1 MPLVMR
7 APGAPSGSSTQE
19 ATPPQPSTITPG
31 ASIAPPPIIGS
42 LTGSAL
48 GAIKERFGRIDK
60 TERERREVIEAFAV
74 LADKLA
80 QGFQGQ
86 QRNLAA
92 SIKSTIISAL
102 LGITKTTPDQG
113 RKLATEQL
121 HPINNTQKT
130 YTDALKTQTRPE
142 AASPT
147 TGPTNTVHPAPS
159 GSTNTERS
167 EARRLKREND
177 RIEKTILIIA
187 GGEALLS
194 ETSPFLLRLRIK
206 KAVTGITLTEIPFLQ
221 RNNTGWTLRCS
232 SSASREEIMKTE
244 NVERI
249 LKTLHATSMRRLE
262 KWFMYAVP
270 QVPHDFYHIEGAP
283 APMPTE
289 LIKEEI
295 TAQTGKQPINY
306 RLARSGVN
314 PITKRATW
322 IVGFNTAVSRFRLF
336 NSSSY
341 SVLLDKPR
349 EIQLHS
355 TGCLGYCNPF
365 TCNRA
370 PRCSTCGKLNTEHE
384 GRLVHQQCTRAAQC
398 ANCHGPFRAGHSNC
412 PAAPRVYAKRRIVLT
427 AKELAAVRAVGR
439 KDYEMLHRAGAD
451 EADHTPESPLPPRVT
466 IAETPVTP
474 GARITAYENERLS
487 KRPRRLSTS
496 LPIASTVL
504 RTRPARSQNQRN
516 LNILSMSSTI
526 DEHTQGNKGLTIA
539 WANVGRG
546 HANHITLLQLAAEAQ
561 LDVIC
566 LQEPRLYW
574 NSTTQNHNAYDRYQ
588 PIDNWNLRGD
598 LEENEQGPRV
608 MTYIRKGGDFN
619 AKHELWEPG
628 VIAVNQGA
636 QLATWA
642 NEQDMEFIGT
652 PGIPTHARGHVIDL
666 TFSNIPFAYTEILEE
681 LHCGSDHATQVTSLA
696 NRGTTEWDQYH
707 YRIKEAD
714 LPRLDGLM
722 ANQLAHLN
730 NVDIQTTT
738 EIETHVCELASALD
752 RSIRVVGKIDRK
764 AGKASP
770 WWTDECREA
779 HRAHIAAQRGT
790 DSERKTNATHL
801 LQRVVRQA
809 KRSYWAMRLDGV
821 KDDKEL
827 YRIMGWHKLTP
838 ESNAKSPSLIIGE
851 REICD
856 TREKAEALFTAVLDR
871 FKADDDLPN
880 DPLRNQVH
888 KGTLPWKRTIS
899 AEEVEK
905 HVIGASCTAP
915 GVDRA
920 TVRLLKACWP
930 SVKSLIREIFAS
942 CLALNYYPEGWK
954 LAEVVMI
961 PKVGKKDKTSPRSW
975 RPIALISCI
984 GKGLERYIA
993 SQISWTALRHKVIS
1007 PQHCGALPR
1016 RSGTDLAAAFTHDA
1030 ELALATGN
1038 VVSIVTMD
1046 VQGAFDALLKRRL
1059 LSRMIKQGWPTSLL
1073 KLIDS
1078 FLTNRKVRV
1087 RLEGITTED
1096 YPVACGTPQGSPL
1109 SPILYMLY
1117 LAELLNRDTKFRF
1130 GYADDIAIYHSS
1142 KHLSTNARIL
1152 QRRVR
1157 QIIRW
1162 GKENRILFAPEK
1174 FELLHITRQHDST
1187 NPPLVVN
1194 PDLIITPVPIATS
1207 GSAQPTLRW
1216 LGVFFDRRLSFLQH
1230 VKTRTAKAM
1239 KVASHIRS
1247 IARTIHGPPASS
1259 LRKAVITCVLPV
1271 ALFGTEVWYAGKHKP
1286 GLGQSDPSISA
1297 GIKGHLRCINRV
1309 INTAARGAIPVYKTT
1324 PIAALIKEAGLP
1336 SGIVALEHA
1345 KLRFALRLK
1354 TIDNQHLLVNRLKP
1368 LKPSKSGGDNSHPR
1382 TTRSFS
1388 DGSEQTIDRKHCVGY
1403 GYAIY
1408 RNGTQIASGFKQIR
1422 SDSHVFDAEAIG
1434 AWRGLEHLITTLKDS
1449 PNSRIWM
1456 CIDSTS
1462 VIWGIRGNAPP
1473 TTQWAFHKCHKA
1485 MKQLDIRI
1493 KWSPGH
1499 MEIEGNEE
1507 ADRLANAGAT
1517 GPMDQAI
1524 DKLPT
1529 ISGVRTIVRQK
1540 RLYAETNWWEEMKTS
1555 LSAGYKEWSPK
1566 YNTKEPKELTLPRAV
1581 LHRLLAMKTG
1591 HGDYAAYHQRFDHQN
1606 NKLECSCGS
1615 AKEPYHFFKC
1625 TINNLKRSDWPLA
1638 PVEMQ
1643 SNKQAITYIKKL
1655 IHTPSKL
1662 TQLITDSEFYTQ
1674 ICPNY

>member
-1 MPLVMR
+1 
-7 APGAPSGSSTQE
+7 
-19 ATPPQPSTITPG
+19 
-31 ASIAPPPIIGS
+31 
-42 LTGSAL
+42 
-48 GAIKERFGRIDK
+48 
-60 TERERREVIEAFAV
+60 
-74 LADKLA
+74 
-80 QGFQGQ
+80 
-86 QRNLAA
+86 
-92 SIKSTIISAL
+92 
-102 LGITKTTPDQG
+102 
-113 RKLATEQL
+113 
-121 HPINNTQKT
+121 
-130 YTDALKTQTRPE
+130 
-142 AASPT
+142 
-147 TGPTNTVHPAPS
+147 
-159 GSTNTERS
+159 
-167 EARRLKREND
+167 
-177 RIEKTILIIA
+177 
-187 GGEALLS
+187 
-194 ETSPFLLRLRIK
+194 
-206 KAVTGITLTEIPFLQ
+206 
-221 RNNTGWTLRCS
+221 
-232 SSASREEIMKTE
+232 
-244 NVERI
+244 
-249 LKTLHATSMRRLE
+249 MRRLE

-608 MTYIRKGGDFN
+608 MTYIRKGAHLKVEQMGRLENRDLLWIRVNGYSILNVYRAPCTLDIINYITHLIPNERTIIGGDFN

-738 EIETHVCELASALD
+738 EIETHVL
-752 RSIRVVGKIDRK
+752 
-764 AGKASP
+764 
-770 WWTDECREA
+770 
-779 HRAHIAAQRGT
+779 
-790 DSERKTNATHL
+790 
-801 LQRVVRQA
+801 RQA

-1230 VKTRTAKAM
+1230 VKNTHSE
-1239 KVASHIRS
+1239 SHE
-1247 IARTIHGPPASS
+1247 SS
-1259 LRKAVITCVLPV
+1259 LTHQVDRSHYTWAASFLSK
-1271 ALFGTEVWYAGKHKP
+1271 KS
-1286 GLGQSDPSISA
+1286 SDHLRPPSSTIRHGS
-1297 GIKGHLRCINRV
+1297 IKGHLRCINRV

-1368 LKPSKSGGDNSHPR
+1368 VIRKRGRGAGSTRGPLTRIQRLGLLIPETQRSKLLRPHFSIGCR
-1382 TTRSFS
+1382 TDPTEGLTKEEAAQAFKEWWRQLPPEDYTIFS

-1408 RNGTQIASGFKQIR
+1408 RNGTQIAF
-1422 SDSHVFDAEAIG
+1422 
-1434 AWRGLEHLITTLKDS
+1434 

>member
-1 MPLVMR
+1 MGRLENRDLLWIRVNGYSILNVYR
-7 APGAPSGSSTQE
+7 APCTLDIINY
-19 ATPPQPSTITPG
+19 ITHLIPN
-31 ASIAPPPIIGS
+31 
-42 LTGSAL
+42 
-48 GAIKERFGRIDK
+48 ER
-60 TERERREVIEAFAV
+60 
-74 LADKLA
+74 
-80 QGFQGQ
+80 
-86 QRNLAA
+86 
-92 SIKSTIISAL
+92 TII
-102 LGITKTTPDQG
+102 
-113 RKLATEQL
+113 
-121 HPINNTQKT
+121 
-130 YTDALKTQTRPE
+130 
-142 AASPT
+142 
-147 TGPTNTVHPAPS
+147 
-159 GSTNTERS
+159 
-167 EARRLKREND
+167 
-177 RIEKTILIIA
+177 
-187 GGEALLS
+187 
-194 ETSPFLLRLRIK
+194 
-206 KAVTGITLTEIPFLQ
+206 
-221 RNNTGWTLRCS
+221 
-232 SSASREEIMKTE
+232 
-244 NVERI
+244 
-249 LKTLHATSMRRLE
+249 
-262 KWFMYAVP
+262 
-270 QVPHDFYHIEGAP
+270 
-283 APMPTE
+283 
-289 LIKEEI
+289 
-295 TAQTGKQPINY
+295 
-306 RLARSGVN
+306 
-314 PITKRATW
+314 
-322 IVGFNTAVSRFRLF
+322 
-336 NSSSY
+336 
-341 SVLLDKPR
+341 
-349 EIQLHS
+349 
-355 TGCLGYCNPF
+355 
-365 TCNRA
+365 
-370 PRCSTCGKLNTEHE
+370 
-384 GRLVHQQCTRAAQC
+384 
-398 ANCHGPFRAGHSNC
+398 
-412 PAAPRVYAKRRIVLT
+412 
-427 AKELAAVRAVGR
+427 
-439 KDYEMLHRAGAD
+439 
-451 EADHTPESPLPPRVT
+451 
-466 IAETPVTP
+466 
-474 GARITAYENERLS
+474 
-487 KRPRRLSTS
+487 
-496 LPIASTVL
+496 
-504 RTRPARSQNQRN
+504 
-516 LNILSMSSTI
+516 
-526 DEHTQGNKGLTIA
+526 
-539 WANVGRG
+539 
-546 HANHITLLQLAAEAQ
+546 
-561 LDVIC
+561 
-566 LQEPRLYW
+566 
-574 NSTTQNHNAYDRYQ
+574 
-588 PIDNWNLRGD
+588 
-598 LEENEQGPRV
+598 
-608 MTYIRKGGDFN
+608 GGDFN

-1368 LKPSKSGGDNSHPR
+1368 VIRKRGRGAGSTRGPLTRIQRLGLLIPETQRSKLLRPHFSIGCR
-1382 TTRSFS
+1382 TDPTEGLTKEEAAQAFKEWWRQLPPEDYTIFS

>member
-608 MTYIRKGGDFN
+608 
-619 AKHELWEPG
+619 
-628 VIAVNQGA
+628 
-636 QLATWA
+636 
-642 NEQDMEFIGT
+642 
-652 PGIPTHARGHVIDL
+652 
-666 TFSNIPFAYTEILEE
+666 
-681 LHCGSDHATQVTSLA
+681 TSLA

-1174 FELLHITRQHDST
+1174 FEL
-1187 NPPLVVN
+1187 
-1194 PDLIITPVPIATS
+1194 
-1207 GSAQPTLRW
+1207 
-1216 LGVFFDRRLSFLQH
+1216 
-1230 VKTRTAKAM
+1230 
-1239 KVASHIRS
+1239 
-1247 IARTIHGPPASS
+1247 
-1259 LRKAVITCVLPV
+1259 
-1271 ALFGTEVWYAGKHKP
+1271 
-1286 GLGQSDPSISA
+1286 
-1297 GIKGHLRCINRV
+1297 
-1309 INTAARGAIPVYKTT
+1309 
-1324 PIAALIKEAGLP
+1324 
-1336 SGIVALEHA
+1336 
-1345 KLRFALRLK
+1345 
-1354 TIDNQHLLVNRLKP
+1354 
-1368 LKPSKSGGDNSHPR
+1368 
-1382 TTRSFS
+1382 
-1388 DGSEQTIDRKHCVGY
+1388 
-1403 GYAIY
+1403 
-1408 RNGTQIASGFKQIR
+1408 
-1422 SDSHVFDAEAIG
+1422 
-1434 AWRGLEHLITTLKDS
+1434 
-1449 PNSRIWM
+1449 
-1456 CIDSTS
+1456 
-1462 VIWGIRGNAPP
+1462 
-1473 TTQWAFHKCHKA
+1473 
-1485 MKQLDIRI
+1485 
-1493 KWSPGH
+1493 
-1499 MEIEGNEE
+1499 
-1507 ADRLANAGAT
+1507 
-1517 GPMDQAI
+1517 
-1524 DKLPT
+1524 
-1529 ISGVRTIVRQK
+1529 
-1540 RLYAETNWWEEMKTS
+1540 
-1555 LSAGYKEWSPK
+1555 
-1566 YNTKEPKELTLPRAV
+1566 
-1581 LHRLLAMKTG
+1581 
-1591 HGDYAAYHQRFDHQN
+1591 
-1606 NKLECSCGS
+1606 
-1615 AKEPYHFFKC
+1615 
-1625 TINNLKRSDWPLA
+1625 
-1638 PVEMQ
+1638 
-1643 SNKQAITYIKKL
+1643 
-1655 IHTPSKL
+1655 
-1662 TQLITDSEFYTQ
+1662 
-1674 ICPNY
+1674 